1 MRNFINIITES
12 QDMTPAIDRLL
23 TEVESLIIAS
33 GIKGDP
39 ALIVIQGLIHDM
51 KTSDPRLTHDLEEIE
66 HRLTDYL
73 MDNTEEVFEELP
85 EIDDARSAVQEFLEN
100 HV

>member
-12 QDMTPAIDRLL
+12 QDMSPAIDLLL
-23 TEVESLIIAS
+23 TEVENLIMAS

-39 ALIVIQGLIHDM
+39 ALIAIQTLIRDM
-51 KTSDPRLTHDLEEIE
+51 KASDPRLTHDLEEIE

-100 HV
+100 L